1 MGVDNLNW
9 LYCLLINAFVHPSM
23 HFSTYVGSEFW
34 FVLDSNAKGTH
45 LTTEG
50 YYFQMFF
57 SQKTSL
63 IVRVRRALTQL
74 FCRPVEK
81 KWDQ

>member
-1 MGVDNLNW
+1 M
-9 LYCLLINAFVHPSM
+9 LINGGRQSKSALLSTDKCIVHPTM
-23 HFSTYVGSEFW
+23 HFSAYVGSEFW

-50 YYFQMFF
+50 YYFQ
-57 SQKTSL
+57 
-63 IVRVRRALTQL
+63 L